1 MLNFKNVVISANFQ
15 KNKEQKTLKHKLC
28 YNIVYN
34 IVPQNGFPQIEI
46 LLHKNPR
53 HCKNM
58 SYFFIKGNC
67 F

>member
-15 KNKEQKTLKHKLC
+15 KNKEEKTLKHKLC
-28 YNIVYN
+28 YI
-34 IVPQNGFPQIEI
+34 PQNGFPQIEI